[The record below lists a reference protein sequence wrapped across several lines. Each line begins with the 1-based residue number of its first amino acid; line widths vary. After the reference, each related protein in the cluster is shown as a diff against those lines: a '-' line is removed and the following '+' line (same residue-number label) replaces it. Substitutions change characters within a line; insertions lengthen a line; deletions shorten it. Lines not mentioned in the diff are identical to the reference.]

1 MPGGSVVAAVFVL
14 AILVSPFFG
23 ADAAAQGLSDSL
35 SHPPPTSGSATY
47 SPPGTWLPGSAG
59 FPVAGQAFVDPVFGT
74 TIRRLTGDFP
84 GQSYSDIYAMNGW
97 WNADGTYFY
106 HRCAGGGVILG
117 ASTAVVVRSGAP
129 SSSGLGVIQ
138 FDPVD
143 RDSYYYISGASLRRY
158 SVSAGTSSVL
168 KTFPATLQEMGGS
181 VDYLDRTGRYFLVYY
196 GNLLQVWDKQTDTI
210 YSGAISASVG
220 TGWAGISP
228 DGNYVIVGGAT
239 WWSYRIDHATQSVS
253 PTGTLFWTLCGD
265 HGDVTSASDGKTYV
279 ITFDCYDEPSVW
291 RVDVSLPQTSANIA
305 QQKSQNV
312 RLFPT
317 DWQDAGHFSC
327 AVNGP
332 NRDWCFVSV
341 ESGDDAFTNQG
352 TWRPYKQE
360 IVMAQMVP
368 PYTVRRVAHHRSRS
382 VDANYYY
389 MPRVSSSWDGTKVAW
404 ASNYGYNAG
413 TVGYAD
419 IYVLELPTTNPAPS
433 ATGLAPSSLAAG
445 STAFPLT
452 VNGSNFVSSS
462 TVQWNDASRTTTFVS
477 STQLQA
483 TIPAADVALAGT
495 AAVRVNTPSPGGG
508 TSSALTF
515 IMTPDTT
522 APTVS
527 ITAPSA
533 GASVNGTVTVAAAAG
548 DNAAVVGVQLKL
560 DGVNLGTEDTAAPY
574 SASWNTT
581 TVADGLHTLT
591 AVARD
596 TAGNTTTSASVT
608 VTVVNADTT
617 APTVVLTAPSGGATV
632 NETVTVTATA
642 SDNVGV
648 VGVQFKVDGVN
659 LGAEDTAAP
668 YSRSWNTTG
677 AANGSH
683 TLTAVA
689 RDAAGNTTT
698 SAAVSVT
705 VANPDTTAPT
715 VSITAPSGGATV
727 NGTVTVT
734 ATASDNVGVVGVQF
748 KVDGVDL
755 GAEDTAAPYSASW
768 NTTGAA
774 NGSHTLTAVA
784 RDAAGNTTTS
794 AAVSVTV
801 ANPDTTAPTVSITA
815 QSGGATVNGTVTV
828 TATASDNVGVV
839 GVQFKVDGVDLGA
852 EDTAAPYSASW

>member
-106 HRCAGGGVILG
+106 HRRAGGGVILDT
-117 ASTAVVVRSGAP
+117 STAVVVRSGAP

-196 GNLLQVWDKQTDTI
+196 GNLLHVWDKQTDTI

-341 ESGDDAFTNQG
+341 ESG
-352 TWRPYKQE
+352 Y
-360 IVMAQMVP
+360 
-368 PYTVRRVAHHRSRS
+368 
-382 VDANYYY
+382 
-389 MPRVSSSWDGTKVAW
+389 
-404 ASNYGYNAG
+404 
-413 TVGYAD
+413 
-419 IYVLELPTTNPAPS
+419 
-433 ATGLAPSSLAAG
+433 
-445 STAFPLT
+445 
-452 VNGSNFVSSS
+452 
-462 TVQWNDASRTTTFVS
+462 
-477 STQLQA
+477 
-483 TIPAADVALAGT
+483 
-495 AAVRVNTPSPGGG
+495 
-508 TSSALTF
+508 
-515 IMTPDTT
+515 
-522 APTVS
+522 
-527 ITAPSA
+527 
-533 GASVNGTVTVAAAAG
+533 
-548 DNAAVVGVQLKL
+548 
-560 DGVNLGTEDTAAPY
+560 
-574 SASWNTT
+574 
-581 TVADGLHTLT
+581 
-591 AVARD
+591 
-596 TAGNTTTSASVT
+596 
-608 VTVVNADTT
+608 
-617 APTVVLTAPSGGATV
+617 
-632 NETVTVTATA
+632 
-642 SDNVGV
+642 
-648 VGVQFKVDGVN
+648 
-659 LGAEDTAAP
+659 
-668 YSRSWNTTG
+668 
-677 AANGSH
+677 
-683 TLTAVA
+683 
-689 RDAAGNTTT
+689 
-698 SAAVSVT
+698 
-705 VANPDTTAPT
+705 
-715 VSITAPSGGATV
+715 
-727 NGTVTVT
+727 
-734 ATASDNVGVVGVQF
+734 
-748 KVDGVDL
+748 
-755 GAEDTAAPYSASW
+755 
-768 NTTGAA
+768 
-774 NGSHTLTAVA
+774 
-784 RDAAGNTTTS
+784 
-794 AAVSVTV
+794 
-801 ANPDTTAPTVSITA
+801 
-815 QSGGATVNGTVTV
+815 
-828 TATASDNVGVV
+828 
-839 GVQFKVDGVDLGA
+839 
-852 EDTAAPYSASW
+852 